1 MEPWFK
7 EALGRSLQPS
17 SKMPK
22 ITFYPLGNADTTLI
36 TLDQKLLLFDF
47 AAMRDPDDKHDRR
60 IDLPPAV
67 REDIGWSERKEIDVV
82 AFTHLDDDHVRGA
95 SEFFHLEHAIKY
107 QIGDRVK
114 IRELWVPAAAITD
127 ENSEDDARVIRQEA
141 RHRLREGKGIRVFSR
156 PAQLK
161 AWFDKQEGITL
172 ESRRHLITD
181 AGQLVPGWSKESD
194 GLEFFVHSP
203 FGERDGDVVLDR
215 NQNSLVFQAVFKT
228 GETRFLLSADT
239 TWENWDR
246 IVQITRLKKNED
258 RLEWDIFKLPHHCS
272 YLSLSSEKGKTETTP
287 VPNVQSLLDKGA
299 LRSIVVSTSWPIEE
313 DDQTQ
318 PPHVQAKRCYKR
330 VLSKTSGTFLTT
342 MEEPTR
348 IAPKRLVI
356 QVTQGGARHDAA
368 AGVGSGAVVS
378 TVAPR
383 VG

>member
-1 MEPWFK
+1 
-7 EALGRSLQPS
+7 
-17 SKMPK
+17 MPK

-36 TLDQKLLLFDF
+36 TLDQKFLLFDF
-47 AAMRDPDDKHDRR
+47 AAMRDPADKHDRR
-60 IDLPPAV
+60 IDLPSAV
-67 REDIGWSERKEIDVV
+67 REDIGWPKRKEIDVV
-82 AFTHLDDDHVRGA
+82 AFTHLDNDHVRGA
-95 SEFFHLEHAIKY
+95 SDFFHLEHAAKY

-141 RHRLREGKGIRVFSR
+141 RHRLRQGTGIRVFSR

-161 AWFDKQEGITL
+161 AWFDKQDGITL

-181 AGQLVPGWSKESD
+181 AGQLVPGWSKENE

-228 GETRFLLSADT
+228 GETRFMLSADT

-246 IVQITRLKKNED
+246 IVQITRLKKND
-258 RLEWDIFKLPHHCS
+258 GRLEWDVFKLPHHCS
-272 YLSLSSEKGKTETTP
+272 YLSLSHEKGKTETTP
-287 VPNVQSLLDKGA
+287 VPNVQALLDKGA
-299 LRSIVVSTSWPIEE
+299 LRSIVISTSWPIE
-313 DDQTQ
+313 DTDQSQ
-318 PPHVQAKRCYKR
+318 PPHIEAKRCYKR

-342 MEEPTR
+342 MEEPTC

-356 QVTQGGARHDAA
+356 QITHGGARHDS
-368 AGVGSGAVVS
+368 GSGIGSGAVVS